1 MSNSYQ
7 FLKKIIVRTPT
18 LPFADDI
25 SEDFLKTLLNH
36 PPFLEALYLA
46 SPVLFNEA
54 QLWKD
59 GNITDV
65 KKAQKIVFSLSK
77 YYSRMCSRCTPFG
90 LFAGCSVIEWSDKT
104 ALTIASE
111 KKRSTRLDMHY
122 AGALAQSL
130 SEIPLIKSHL
140 LYFPNS
146 SIYQIGQEIRYVEYK
161 YVDGK
166 RTHQISAFEWSEYIA
181 LVLDACKKG
190 AKMSEIAPLLI
201 DDDISEE
208 DALGFIEQLIDAQLL
223 INELEP
229 AITGEGLT
237 QQIIK
242 VLQKNNVDEHYL
254 ETLQSIENQLKAID
268 NKQTNDISAY
278 QEITSLIKKIGVPF
292 EEGKLFQTDLVNL
305 FQENKLSAVYQEVLS
320 EIAELLIQVSEKRE
334 NPTQSDFIKKF
345 YERYENQ
352 EIPLLI
358 AMDTE
363 TGIGYGQS
371 GKSNFTP
378 IANGF
383 ELNQEEKEELS
394 VRLNPFQQYLFR
406 KYLNALKENALQVNL
421 EEDDFKPFLHK
432 KYKTPS
438 STSLIFRLTGDEQFP
453 IYLEK
458 LGGTSAV
465 NLLGRFAHT
474 DEAILD
480 IIQEITEKEQALNP
494 EVVFAEIVHLP
505 ENRIGNILL
514 HPAFWTYEIPY
525 LAKSSLPENQQIL
538 LEDLLVSVDIS
549 QQKIRLKSKRLN
561 KEVIP
566 RLSNAHNYSMNAL
579 PIYHFLCDLQSTN
592 LVVAFDT
599 GWKKATLN
607 TKFSP
612 RLTYKNIIL
621 EAATWQFKKEDFE
634 HLLINSSEN
643 LLAIFHE
650 FSIKW
655 QLPKR
660 FVLVDFDNELL
671 VNAENLL
678 SIQTWLDTIK
688 NREKIELKEFLFI
701 PNNGHVVDESGALFA
716 NQFIASLVNKK
727 TVFEKIQLQKPL
739 IDETQR
745 TFSLGSEWL
754 YLKIYSGV
762 KAADDILAQNIKSL
776 VEQFLEKQL
785 IDKWFFIRYSDPDN
799 HIRLRLHFT
808 DLKHLGEVILSLK
821 ETLDDL
827 EKEGIIW
834 KIQYDTYQREIER
847 YGSDVMILTE
857 NIFFHDS
864 EAIVNLLAQTWGDER
879 EQIRWQFAIK
889 LIDIYLDDFG
899 LSLGQKLDLMTLAK
913 DNFAQEFNVDKPM
926 KLQMDKRFR
935 EYRKKIES
943 ILSSETSEE
952 YVPFFESI
960 QHKSEQ
966 IKESIAQIKVL
977 KSDNTL
983 KKYLS
988 DTIHMTVNRV
998 IADNQRF
1005 HELIIYDFMYR
1016 YYQAE
1021 LAKLKKNGIKIN
1033 LS

>member
-25 SEDFLKTLLNH
+25 SEDFLKKILNH

-46 SPVLFNEA
+46 SPILFNEA

-59 GNITDV
+59 GNITNV

-90 LFAGCSVIEWSDKT
+90 LFAGCSVVEWSDET

-111 KKRSTRLDMHY
+111 KRRSTRLDMHY

-130 SEIPLIKSHL
+130 SEIPFIKSHL

-190 AKMSEIAPLLI
+190 AKMSDIAPLLI

-208 DALGFIEQLIDAQLL
+208 DALGFIEQLVDAQLL

-242 VLQKNNVDEHYL
+242 VLQKINVDEHYL
-254 ETLQSIENQLKAID
+254 DTLQSIENQLKAID
-268 NKQTNDISAY
+268 SQQINEISIY
-278 QEITSLIKKIGVPF
+278 QEITKLITKIGVPF

-305 FQENKLSAVYQEVLS
+305 FHENKLSSVYQEALS

-334 NPTQSDFIKKF
+334 NPTQSDFIQKF

-358 AMDTE
+358 VMDTE
-363 TGIGYGQS
+363 TGIGYGQT

-383 ELNQEEKEELS
+383 ELNHEKKEEIT
-394 VRLNPFQQYLFR
+394 VKLNAFQQHLYG

-421 EEDDFKPFLHK
+421 NEDDFKPFLQK
-432 KYKTPS
+432 KDKTPS
-438 STSLIFRLTGDEQFP
+438 STSMIFRLTGDEELP

-474 DEAILD
+474 DKAILD

-514 HPAFWTYEIPY
+514 HPAFWKYEIPY

-579 PIYHFLCDLQSTN
+579 PIYHFLCDLQSAN

-599 GWKKATLN
+599 GWRKVTQN
-607 TKFSP
+607 TRFSP

-634 HLLINSSEN
+634 HLLINSPEN
-643 LLAIFHE
+643 LLVIFHE
-650 FSIKW
+650 FSVKW

-671 VNAENLL
+671 VNTENLL
-678 SIQTWLDTIK
+678 SIQTWLDAIK
-688 NREKIELKEFLFI
+688 NRDKIELKEFLFT
-701 PNNGHVVDESGALFA
+701 PNNGHIVNQSGAFFT
-716 NQFIASLVNKK
+716 NQFIASLINKK
-727 TVFEKIQLQKPL
+727 TIFEQIPAQKPL
-739 IDETQR
+739 NHDIQR

-785 IDKWFFIRYSDPDN
+785 IDKWFFIRYTDPDN

-808 DLKHLGEVILSLK
+808 DLKHLGEVILGLK

-847 YGSDVMILTE
+847 YGADVMILTE

-864 EAIVNLLAQTWGDER
+864 ETIANLLAQTWGDER
-879 EQIRWQFAIK
+879 EHLRWQFAMK
-889 LIDIYLDDFG
+889 LIDTFLDDFG
-899 LSLGQKLDLMTLAK
+899 FSLYQKLDLMYLMK
-913 DNFAQEFNVDKPM
+913 ENFAQEFHIDKPF

-935 EYRKKIES
+935 EYRKNIEM
-943 ILSSETSEE
+943 ILGSETNEE
-952 YVPFFESI
+952 YALLFESI
-960 QHKSEQ
+960 QQKSKKIKENIEQ
-966 IKESIAQIKVL
+966 IKAL
-977 KSDNTL
+977 KSKHTL
-983 KKYLS
+983 NKYLS
-988 DTIHMTVNRV
+988 SIIHMTVNRV
-998 IADNQRF
+998 IANNQRF

-1016 YYQAE
+1016 FYQAE
-1021 LAKLKKNGIKIN
+1021 TAKQKKADKM
-1033 LS
+1033 

>member
-7 FLKKIIVRTPT
+7 FLKKIILRTPT

-65 KKAQKIVFSLSK
+65 KKAQKIVFSLCK

-90 LFAGCSVIEWSDKT
+90 LFAGCSVVEWSDET
-104 ALTIASE
+104 ALKIASE
-111 KKRSTRLDMHY
+111 KRRSTRLDMHY

-130 SEIPLIKSHL
+130 SEIPFIKSHL

-190 AKMSEIAPLLI
+190 AKMSEIVPLLI

-242 VLQKNNVDEHYL
+242 VLQKNNVNEHYL
-254 ETLQSIENQLKAID
+254 DTLQSIENQLKNID
-268 NKQTNDISAY
+268 NQQINKISTY
-278 QEITSLIKKIGVPF
+278 QEITELIKKIGVPF

-305 FQENKLSAVYQEVLS
+305 FDENKIASAYQEELS

-358 AMDTE
+358 VMDTE

-378 IANGF
+378 IANGL
-383 ELNQEEKEELS
+383 ESSNEEKKD
-394 VRLNPFQQYLFR
+394 VTINLNPFQQYLFR

-438 STSLIFRLTGDEQFP
+438 STSMIFRLTGDEELP

-458 LGGTSAV
+458 FGGTSAV

-494 EVVFAEIVHLP
+494 EVIFAEIVHLP

-514 HPAFWTYEIPY
+514 HPAFLTYEIPY

-579 PIYHFLCDLQSTN
+579 PIYHFLCDLQSAN
-592 LVVAFDT
+592 LVAAFDS

-634 HLLINSSEN
+634 SLLINSPEN
-643 LLAIFHE
+643 LLVFFHE
-650 FSIKW
+650 FIVKW

-671 VNAENLL
+671 VNTENLL
-678 SIQTWLDTIK
+678 SIQTWLDAIK
-688 NREKIELKEFLFI
+688 NREKIELKEFLFV
-701 PNNGHVVDESGALFA
+701 PNNGHIVNQSGAFFT
-716 NQFIASLVNKK
+716 NQFIASLINKK
-727 TVFEKIQLQKPL
+727 TVFEQIPSQKPL
-739 IDETQR
+739 NHEIQR

-776 VEQFLEKQL
+776 VEQFLKKRL
-785 IDKWFFIRYSDPDN
+785 IDKWFFIRYNDPDN

-808 DLKHLGEVILSLK
+808 DLKHLGEVILGLK
-821 ETLDDL
+821 GILDDL

-847 YGSDVMILTE
+847 YGADVMILTE

-879 EQIRWQFAIK
+879 EQIRWQFAMK
-889 LIDIYLDDFG
+889 LIDIYLNDFE
-899 LSLGQKLDLMTLAK
+899 LSLDQKLDLMTLLK
-913 DNFAQEFNVDKPM
+913 DNFAAEFKVDKPM

-943 ILSSETSEE
+943 ILSAEISEE
-952 YVPFFESI
+952 FITFFEPI

-966 IKESIAQIKVL
+966 TKESIAQIKVL
-977 KSDNTL
+977 KSGATL

-1021 LAKLKKNGIKIN
+1021 LAKLKKNRTKIN